1 MAYDRLNLAD
11 LKNLVR
17 ERFFRKNLERDA
29 RQIKFNKSAQVYRDL
44 LTEIDRQPLLNN
56 RQFLERQQAQ
66 QAQQARVRQFKEDI
80 ELKKRQQ
87 EQKQMLNEAIQREV
101 QIKRLVSRLASDPI
115 RSFNKLQDMNY
126 AFKESDVKKIFQNV
140 NGRYIIEISFFNRDP
155 TYFTLTRE
163 NVTRLM
169 SMIIHKVHFLLGN
182 TYGSDQLTE
191 YNDEPIERFK
201 IIALKRFGDDSMVD
215 DDDIN
220 VDIKHF
226 KREPI
231 KKPLMS
237 NSNREQHPNDLGQ
250 ALFREHRKFNA
261 FFSYKNKTDI
271 DLTKYQIYPLSE
283 DSTRNVKELK
293 DEDQCCLMYTLRMNG
308 VSEELLRNVTASL
321 GALQLNVP
329 LSKMEMV
336 AQIIKKRLTIHY
348 WDESSKR
355 VRKGDKKSHMYG
367 REFEEE
373 IPIAQFKNHFFV
385 FEDTK
390 YTSFYIQNKLEID
403 EYCKKNPTF
412 KLIDSKHLLTRNKGK
427 YYSSE
432 KPKPMN
438 SLELVVTMMDA
449 GLFSDYHVDLL
460 AFASNN
466 YTIEPALS
474 NVNDD
479 QEDFKEHIE
488 FKKKVKK
495 EKKEQKGEPIYL
507 FADCESDV
515 TGKKHE
521 MIAFGFCDME
531 KNYRVVTYPSR
542 NIDETDSQHQQRFI
556 NNIRYT
562 VRTFLLERSLIPG
575 QGRKEQNRPVIMF
588 FHNMKYDATLFGDLF
603 MSTEECCKDGQMYS
617 KSFWLGYGIKVEF
630 RDSLKHFGGKLKD
643 APETF
648 GLGVSKGE
656 AIGYTFHT
664 KNNISYHGEVSS
676 KKYMKHIKESDH
688 AIFKENVPTDKFNAT
703 EYYLEYLKQDVFVL
717 REAMLKYRELILSIT
732 ELDAFE
738 YLTISSIGH
747 AYAVKQG
754 CYDGLFEVRGC
765 LREFIQQSVKGGRVY
780 VNPEHANK
788 EIDEKVEDFD
798 GVSLY
803 PSSMKRLCQEYGLPK
818 GVIKK
823 STENSFGYY
832 ESKDWYIVKI
842 LLKKINKKI
851 QIPCVSIRGAEGQ
864 LEYVNEISSPIELY
878 VDRITLK
885 DYIQFQDIEFD
896 ILEGIYWDQ
905 GFNKKIGQVIE
916 KLHNDRCI
924 YKKTNKPLATMIKLI
939 MNSIYGKT
947 GMRLGETQ
955 TSFVS
960 NEKKDEYIYNHFG
973 TISEIHMTPFNTKII
988 KRTCDKE
995 GSLNYVASAI
1005 LSMSKHI
1012 MNEVFSVMD
1021 DNKQPVFYTD
1031 TDSIHMLQKD
1041 VETLGKA
1048 YKEKFGRDLIGKNL
1062 GQFHTDFEMEGCKEV
1077 HSIKHIPIATKTYL
1091 DILQGI
1097 NEITGEIVFDYHIR
1111 IKGITKAGIE
1121 YELARRGTEATG
1133 VARAEA
1139 KIESAIS
1146 LFRDLKDNKQVT
1158 FYLNPTD
1165 YDVSFEFS
1173 NGNVSTRKTQSFVRI
1188 LNESPKKK

>member
-44 LTEIDRQPLLNN
+44 LMEIDRQPLLNN

-87 EQKQMLNEAIQREV
+87 EQRGVIAKQVKESYYVRKLTT
-101 QIKRLVSRLASDPI
+101 DPI
-115 RSFNKLQDMNY
+115 RAFNELEKLGHVFNEAELNRLLSNVKGKYTVTVTTEDDREVTITITRQNVDK
-126 AFKESDVKKIFQNV
+126 FKNIILHREITHEESQESDGLVQVEGQRVTKIVLSEWKQSHN
-140 NGRYIIEISFFNRDP
+140 NRK
-155 TYFTLTRE
+155 
-163 NVTRLM
+163 N
-169 SMIIHKVHFLLGN
+169 
-182 TYGSDQLTE
+182 
-191 YNDEPIERFK
+191 
-201 IIALKRFGDDSMVD
+201 
-215 DDDIN
+215 
-220 VDIKHF
+220 
-226 KREPI
+226 
-231 KKPLMS
+231 
-237 NSNREQHPNDLGQ
+237 
-250 ALFREHRKFNA
+250 NA
-261 FFSYKNKTDI
+261 FFPYKNKTDI

-293 DEDQCCLMYTLRMNG
+293 DEDQCCLIHTLRMNG
-308 VSEELLRNVTASL
+308 VSEELLKNVTAKL
-321 GALQLNVP
+321 QAVQLNVP
-329 LSKMEMV
+329 LTKMETV
-336 AQIIKKRLTIHY
+336 AQIIKKRLNIHY
-348 WDESSKR
+348 WDELSKR
-355 VRKGDKKSHMYG
+355 VRKGDRKSHMYG

-390 YTSFYIQNKLEID
+390 YTDFYIQNKLEID

-438 SLELVVTMMDA
+438 SLELVVSMMDA

-460 AFASNN
+460 EFASNN
-466 YTIEPALS
+466 YTIEPSLS
-474 NVNDD
+474 NVNND

-488 FKKKVKK
+488 FKEKVKK
-495 EKKEQKGEPIYL
+495 EKKEKKGEPIYL

-521 MIAFGFCDME
+521 MIAFGFCDMQ
-531 KNYRVVTYPSR
+531 KNYQVVTYPSR

-556 NNIRYT
+556 NNIRST
-562 VRTFLLERSLIPG
+562 VRTFLLERGLMPG
-575 QGRKEQNRPVIMF
+575 QGRKEQNRDVIMF

-664 KNNISYHGEVSS
+664 KNNISYHGDVSS

-688 AIFKENVPTDKFNAT
+688 AVFKENVPTDKFNAT
-703 EYYLEYLKQDVFVL
+703 AYYLEYLKQDVFVL
-717 REAMLKYRELILSIT
+717 REAMIKYRELISNIT

-747 AYAVKQG
+747 NYAVKQG

-780 VNPEHANK
+780 VNPEYANK

-823 STENSFGYY
+823 GIENSFEYY

-851 QIPCVSIRGAEGQ
+851 QIPCVSVHGDEGQ
-864 LEYVNEISSPIELY
+864 LKYINEISSPIELY

-973 TISEIHMTPFNTKII
+973 TISEIHTTPFNTKVI
-988 KRTCDKE
+988 KRTCDKD
-995 GSLNYVASAI
+995 GTLNYVASAI

-1041 VETLGKA
+1041 VDTLGEA

-1097 NEITGEIVFDYHIR
+1097 NEETGEIVFDSHIR
-1111 IKGITKAGIE
+1111 IKGITKAGID
-1121 YELARRGTEATG
+1121 YELARRGAS
-1133 VARAEA
+1133 

-1146 LFRDLKDNKQVT
+1146 LFGDLKDNKQVT

-1188 LNESPKKK
+1188 LNEKK